1 MVPAPLVKEK
11 VQKRQRL
18 GRKPK
23 KMTAPEWQRH
33 AAQKVA
39 AVAANK
45 VAARARI
52 AALVEVE
59 LLEYIPVSTRVYA
72 MKQFESFP
80 KFFQNYQMILKAFWH
95 KLKFPAIAYAE
106 LIKLYHACS
115 TRQNLQK
122 HLDTVIVGYQNTA
135 MFMQEQR
142 LSDEVMRELS
152 TITEEEHALMD
163 FRIMKAMS
171 TSLRAKQDAMHAE
184 FGHGLWEKG
193 EGADYFIDEYK
204 KDNPLWKGCG
214 RTLLMRWAREYPGV
228 GPEKHEKRNRS
239 IFSVQEE
246 NELCDGV
253 LRAAESGRSMQVGTL
268 AQKLQQVINGTDRQA
283 RFANGVVSKPFARLL
298 MKRWRARK
306 LAYTTTPVRDNHDR
320 ISWCTYD
327 NFNHLYLDILDDA
340 ITLKL
345 DVRTE
350 VSLGTPN
357 GVIFIWTQ
365 KDRMGLADET
375 DFPLAEREA
384 KGAVAKV
391 IVPFEMGDE
400 ANKERR
406 LAPSWHP

>member
-1 MVPAPLVKEK
+1 
-11 VQKRQRL
+11 
-18 GRKPK
+18 
-23 KMTAPEWQRH
+23 
-33 AAQKVA
+33 
-39 AVAANK
+39 
-45 VAARARI
+45 
-52 AALVEVE
+52 
-59 LLEYIPVSTRVYA
+59 
-72 MKQFESFP
+72 MKQFESLP
-80 KFFQNYQMILKAFWH
+80 KFFQNHQMLLKAFWH
-95 KLKFPAIAYAE
+95 KLKFPAIAYTE
-106 LIKLYHACS
+106 LIKLYPACS

-152 TITEEEHALMD
+152 TITKEEHDLLD

-184 FGHGLWEKG
+184 FGPGLCWKKG
-193 EGADYFIDEYK
+193 EVADYFNDEYK
-204 KDNPLWKGCG
+204 KDNPQWKGCG

-246 NELCDGV
+246 NELCEGV
-253 LRAAESGRSMQVGTL
+253 LRATESGRSMQVGTL

-283 RFANGVVSKPFARLL
+283 RFANGVVSKQFARKL

-306 LAYTTTPVRDNHDR
+306 LADTTTPVRDNHDR

-345 DVRTE
+345 GVRTE
-350 VSLGTPN
+350 VYLETPN

-375 DFPLAEREA
+375 DFPMAEREA

-391 IVPFEMGDE
+391 IVPFEMGDA

-406 LAPSWHP
+406 LAGIHEKLTRKSINKGGAKTSLMAGSTLLGERYPPLIIAKAASPRPRHPHLKETRSYPRDERFPCSCHN